1 MNKHKIDDYLHKAK
15 TKEMARQWNS
25 RLRSNEIRD
34 RRMTFGK
41 YAGWFIRDVPDQ
53 YLEWGI
59 LNIEDRALAE
69 WFKDEYLK
77 RHPKLVKTNIETTAE
92 HVQNHVF

>member
-1 MNKHKIDDYLHKAK
+1 MNKHKIDHYLHKAK
-15 TKEMARQWNS
+15 SKEQARQWNR
-25 RLRSNEIRD
+25 RLGSNEQRD

-59 LNIEDRALAE
+59 LNIEDRALAD

-77 RHPKLVKTNIETTAE
+77 RHTEFK
-92 HVQNHVF
+92 